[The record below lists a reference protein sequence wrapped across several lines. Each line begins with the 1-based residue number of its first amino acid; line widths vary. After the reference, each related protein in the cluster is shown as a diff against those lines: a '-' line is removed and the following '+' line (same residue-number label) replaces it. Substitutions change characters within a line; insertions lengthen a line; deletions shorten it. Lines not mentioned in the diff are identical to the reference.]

1 MIRQKKTANTK
12 RNSEEIRKNGELLS
26 IILEKSKISQRLCS
40 INMGENDAFL
50 TNFIYRSPIS
60 FSRDFSYRF
69 LSSIYHFLV
78 RDSQKKSNERFDEII
93 NDETIKNLDIN
104 KKLLIP
110 ALQRHTLALININRE
125 IFERNDEEIIE
136 NYIQEIYPEKFEG
149 YKNFLRGLDYER
161 TGLKN
166 VLNVQQLYEQEHQN
180 TLEKVLSIEE
190 IDMLNEYSDFEIQME
205 STNNFFYICENLRS
219 KLIPSFYS
227 PTDYKE
233 IKMDHFNKG
242 AFLIRRKEV
251 NQLKNNNTIGG
262 EIVWK
267 SGKFNFE
274 IEKKIKSGFFFGKK
288 KSNEENKKQEQLKE
302 IEIEF
307 IKEEANRALFEEA
320 NKEMIKMQEANE
332 LANKNLEEM
341 KKELSKNYG
350 LKNEDI
356 QKLIGKVN
364 KENKEYINKEQQGRL
379 GEYIETSD
387 FFKQQ
392 EEQLLAMRKLAN
404 KGKKIKLYEI
414 DELVQK
420 YGNTEI
426 IKAFVDS
433 LLNKLSPPEKEVK
446 LFKDEDEIN
455 IIKEKEEKKLA

>member
-1 MIRQKKTANTK
+1 MIRQKKIVNTQK
-12 RNSEEIRKNGELLS
+12 IGQESRRNGELLS
-26 IILEKSKISQRLCS
+26 LILEKSRISQRLCS

-149 YKNFLRGLDYER
+149 YKDFLRSLDYER

>member
-1 MIRQKKTANTK
+1 
-12 RNSEEIRKNGELLS
+12 
-26 IILEKSKISQRLCS
+26 
-40 INMGENDAFL
+40 MGENDAFL
-50 TNFIYRSPIS
+50 TNFIYRSPIC

-274 IEKKIKSGFFFGKK
+274 IEKKTKSGWFFGKK
-288 KSNEENKKQEQLKE
+288 KSNEENKEQEQLKE
-302 IEIEF
+302 IEIEL

-332 LANKNLEEM
+332 LANENLKEM

-387 FFKQQ
+387 FFNKQ

-404 KGKKIKLYEI
+404 KGKEMKLYEI

>member
-1 MIRQKKTANTK
+1 MIRQKKIVNTQK
-12 RNSEEIRKNGELLS
+12 IGQESRRNGELLS
-26 IILEKSKISQRLCS
+26 LILEKSRISQRLCS
-40 INMGENDAFL
+40 INMGENDSFL

-78 RDSQKKSNERFDEII
+78 RDSQKKSNVKFDEII
-93 NDETIKNLDIN
+93 NDETIKNLAIN

-125 IFERNDEEIIE
+125 IFEKNDEEIIE

-274 IEKKIKSGFFFGKK
+274 IEKKTKSGWFFGKK
-288 KSNEENKKQEQLKE
+288 KGDEENKETKELKE
-302 IEIEF
+302 IEAITKKVEELAK
-307 IKEEANRALFEEA
+307 IQAENELKNEILRKKNYEKMVNIAKEEAQNLD
-320 NKEMIKMQEANE
+320 NKGYID
-332 LANKNLEEM
+332 
-341 KKELSKNYG
+341 KK
-350 LKNEDI
+350 
-356 QKLIGKVN
+356 QKGK
-364 KENKEYINKEQQGRL
+364 L

-387 FFKQQ
+387 FLKKQ
-392 EEQLLAMRKLAN
+392 EEQHLAMRKLAN
-404 KGKKIKLYEI
+404 KGKQIRLYEI
-414 DELVQK
+414 DELINK

-426 IKAFVDS
+426 IRNFVNS
-433 LLNKLSPPEKEVK
+433 FGLIKMEPPEKEK
-446 LFKDEDEIN
+446 LFKDENEIN

>member
-1 MIRQKKTANTK
+1 MIRQKKTANTEK
-12 RNSEEIRKNGELLS
+12 KGKESQRNGELLS
-26 IILEKSKISQRLCS
+26 LILEKSRISQRLCS

-69 LSSIYHFLV
+69 LSSVYHFLV
-78 RDSQKKSNERFDEII
+78 RDSQKKSNVRFDEII
-93 NDETIKNLDIN
+93 NDEKIKNLYIN

-110 ALQRHTLALININRE
+110 ALQRHALALININRE
-125 IFERNDEEIIE
+125 IFEKNDQEIIE

-274 IEKKIKSGFFFGKK
+274 IEKKTKSGWFFGKK
-288 KSNEENKKQEQLKE
+288 KSNEENKEQEQLKE
-302 IEIEF
+302 IEIKL

-332 LANKNLEEM
+332 LANENLKEM

-404 KGKKIKLYEI
+404 KGKEMKLYEI

-446 LFKDEDEIN
+446 LFKDEDKIN

>member
-1 MIRQKKTANTK
+1 
-12 RNSEEIRKNGELLS
+12 
-26 IILEKSKISQRLCS
+26 
-40 INMGENDAFL
+40 
-50 TNFIYRSPIS
+50 
-60 FSRDFSYRF
+60 
-69 LSSIYHFLV
+69 
-78 RDSQKKSNERFDEII
+78 
-93 NDETIKNLDIN
+93 
-104 KKLLIP
+104 
-110 ALQRHTLALININRE
+110 
-125 IFERNDEEIIE
+125 
-136 NYIQEIYPEKFEG
+136 
-149 YKNFLRGLDYER
+149 
-161 TGLKN
+161 
-166 VLNVQQLYEQEHQN
+166 
-180 TLEKVLSIEE
+180 
-190 IDMLNEYSDFEIQME
+190 MLNEYSDFEIQME

-219 KLIPSFYS
+219 RFIPSFYS

-274 IEKKIKSGFFFGKK
+274 IEKKTKSGWFFGKK
-288 KSNEENKKQEQLKE
+288 KSNEENKEQEQLKE
-302 IEIEF
+302 IEIEL

-332 LANKNLEEM
+332 LANENLKEM

>member
-1 MIRQKKTANTK
+1 MIRQKKIANTQK
-12 RNSEEIRKNGELLS
+12 IGQESRRNGELLS
-26 IILEKSKISQRLCS
+26 LILEKSRISQRLCS

-320 NKEMIKMQEANE
+320 NKEMIKMQETNE
-332 LANKNLEEM
+332 LANKNFEEI

-404 KGKKIKLYEI
+404 KGKEMKLYEI

>member
-1 MIRQKKTANTK
+1 
-12 RNSEEIRKNGELLS
+12 
-26 IILEKSKISQRLCS
+26 
-40 INMGENDAFL
+40 MGENDAFL
-50 TNFIYRSPIS
+50 TNFIYRSPIC

-274 IEKKIKSGFFFGKK
+274 IEKKTKSGWFFGKK
-288 KSNEENKKQEQLKE
+288 KSNEENKEQEQLKE
-302 IEIEF
+302 IEIEL

-404 KGKKIKLYEI
+404 KGKEMKLYEI

>member
-233 IKMDHFNKG
+233 IKMDYFNKG

-274 IEKKIKSGFFFGKK
+274 IEKKTKSGWFFGKK
-288 KSNEENKKQEQLKE
+288 KSNEENKEQEQLKE
-302 IEIEF
+302 IEIKL

-332 LANKNLEEM
+332 LANENLKEM

-404 KGKKIKLYEI
+404 KGKEMKLYEI

>member
-50 TNFIYRSPIS
+50 TNFIYRSPIC

-274 IEKKIKSGFFFGKK
+274 IEKKTKSGWFFGKK
-288 KSNEENKKQEQLKE
+288 KSNEENKEQEQLKE
-302 IEIEF
+302 IEIEL

-332 LANKNLEEM
+332 LANENLKEM

-404 KGKKIKLYEI
+404 KGKEMKLYEI

>member
-1 MIRQKKTANTK
+1 MIRQKKTANAQ
-12 RNSEEIRKNGELLS
+12 RNGEEIRKNGELLS
-26 IILEKSKISQRLCS
+26 LILEKSKISQRLCS

-93 NDETIKNLDIN
+93 NDETIKNLGIN

-110 ALQRHTLALININRE
+110 ALQRHTLGLININRE
-125 IFERNDEEIIE
+125 IFEKNDEEIIE

-219 KLIPSFYS
+219 ILIPSFYS

-274 IEKKIKSGFFFGKK
+274 FEKKTKSGWFFGKK
-288 KSNEENKKQEQLKE
+288 KGNKENKKQEQLKE
-302 IEIEF
+302 IEIEL

-320 NKEMIKMQEANE
+320 NKEMIKMQEVNE

-350 LKNEDI
+350 LKNEDF

-433 LLNKLSPPEKEVK
+433 LLNKLSPAEKEVK

>member
-1 MIRQKKTANTK
+1 MIRKKKIANTQK
-12 RNSEEIRKNGELLS
+12 IGQESRRNGELLS
-26 IILEKSKISQRLCS
+26 LILEKSRISQRLCS

-78 RDSQKKSNERFDEII
+78 RDSQKKSNEKFDEII

-125 IFERNDEEIIE
+125 IFEKSDEEIVE

-166 VLNVQQLYEQEHQN
+166 ILNVQQLYEQEHQN

-233 IKMDHFNKG
+233 IKMDYFNKG

-274 IEKKIKSGFFFGKK
+274 IEKKTKSGWFFGKK
-288 KSNEENKKQEQLKE
+288 KGDEENKEQEQLKE
-302 IEIEF
+302 IEIEL

-404 KGKKIKLYEI
+404 KGKEMKLYEI

-433 LLNKLSPPEKEVK
+433 LLNKLSPSEKEVK